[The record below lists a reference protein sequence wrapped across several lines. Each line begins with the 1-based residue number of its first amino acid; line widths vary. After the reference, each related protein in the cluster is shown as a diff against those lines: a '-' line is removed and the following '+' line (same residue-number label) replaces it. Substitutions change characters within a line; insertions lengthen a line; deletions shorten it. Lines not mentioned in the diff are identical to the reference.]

1 MRNNKIISIALAMG
15 LAVTFTS
22 CGSKDSSSSVS
33 DSASSSY
40 TTEEL
45 AGKISLCGK
54 QLKYPLTLADLGDG
68 FTFDSYKQQSSNG
81 TMVNL
86 LYDNQLV
93 CALEYYCGQ
102 EEVNENTPIDNI
114 QFTANDF
121 NRDKIS
127 IDGFTANDTP
137 EVLEEKLGAP
147 TSTKKGIRTYDT
159 SNNGKLEVVDIGGK
173 IFSVAF
179 FMKLPENNK

>member
-1 MRNNKIISIALAMG
+1 MRKNKIISIALAMG

-54 QLKYPLTLADLGDG
+54 QLKYPLTLADLGEG

-86 LYDNQLV
+86 LYDNNLCV
-93 CALEYYCGQ
+93 LL
-102 EEVNENTPIDNI
+102 NTI
-114 QFTANDF
+114 AV
-121 NRDKIS
+121 R
-127 IDGFTANDTP
+127 
-137 EVLEEKLGAP
+137 
-147 TSTKKGIRTYDT
+147 KK
-159 SNNGKLEVVDIGGK
+159 
-173 IFSVAF
+173 
-179 FMKLPENNK
+179 